1 MGMKAGDYSSVMM
14 KSRRPTLAEQAYE
27 ELGEQIVS
35 GHLPAG
41 RRLLAEELAGQ
52 LAISPTPVKEALS
65 RLEREGLVEAEARRG
80 SMVRRFTRA
89 DMDQTYEARL
99 LLEEHAVRA
108 GFAEGRVTP
117 DFLERLEAIYAE
129 HMDEIAKQTT
139 EALAVAIRLD
149 REFHELIVSLAG
161 NSLISGWHRISIRQT
176 QTIRNY
182 SLARYDPKRLEVE
195 HRAII
200 EALRSGEVEQSL
212 AALRFHLDASLDEF
226 LSRPPEEMPTRG

>member
-1 MGMKAGDYSSVMM
+1 MM

-52 LAISPTPVKEALS
+52 LEISPTPVKEALS

-80 SMVRRFTRA
+80 SVVRRFTPA
-89 DMDQTYEARL
+89 DMDQTYQARL
-99 LLEEHAVRA
+99 LLEQYAART
-108 GFAEGRVTP
+108 GIAEGRVTP
-117 DFLERLEAIYAE
+117 EFLARLQAIYDE
-129 HMDEIAKQTT
+129 HMAEIAKQTT
-139 EALAVAIRLD
+139 GALAVAIKLHRD
-149 REFHELIVSLAG
+149 FHELIVSLAH
-161 NSLISGWHRISIRQT
+161 NSLISGWHRFSMRQT

-182 SLARYDPKRLEVE
+182 SLARYDANRLRVE

-200 EALRSGEVEQSL
+200 EALRSGAVEQCL
-212 AALRFHLDASLDEF
+212 AALRAHLDASLQEF

>member
-1 MGMKAGDYSSVMM
+1 MM

-52 LAISPTPVKEALS
+52 LEISPTPVKEALS
-65 RLEREGLVEAEARRG
+65 RLEREGLVEVAARRG
-80 SMVRRFTRA
+80 SVVRRFTRA
-89 DMDQTYEARL
+89 DMDQTYQARL
-99 LLEEHAVRA
+99 LLEEHAART
-108 GFAEGRVTP
+108 GITEGRVTSE
-117 DFLERLEAIYAE
+117 FLARLEVIYDA
-129 HMDEIAKQTT
+129 HMAEIAKQTT

-149 REFHELIVSLAG
+149 REFHELIVSLAQ
-161 NSLISGWHRISIRQT
+161 NSLISGWHRISMRQT

-182 SLARYDPKRLEVE
+182 SLARYDANRLRTE

-200 EALRSGEVEQSL
+200 EALRSGEVERSF
-212 AALRFHLDASLDEF
+212 AALRFHLNASLQEF

>member
-1 MGMKAGDYSSVMM
+1 MI

-52 LAISPTPVKEALS
+52 LEISPTPVKEALN

-89 DMDQTYEARL
+89 DMDQTYSARL
-99 LLEEHAVRA
+99 MLEEHAASVGIRN
-108 GFAEGRVTP
+108 GRVTP
-117 DFLERLEAIYAE
+117 EFLAHLQAIYDD
-129 HMDEIAKQTT
+129 HMAEIALQTT
-139 EALAVAIRLD
+139 QALAVAIQLD
-149 REFHELIVSLAG
+149 RKFHELIVSLAE
-161 NSLISGWHRISIRQT
+161 NSLISNWHRISIRQT

-182 SLARYDPKRLEVE
+182 SLARYDAGRLRGE
-195 HRAII
+195 HLAII
-200 EALRSGEVEQSL
+200 EALRKKDVE
-212 AALRFHLDASLDEF
+212 ATVEALRFHLSASLQEF